1 MPAAQSTGA
10 AKHKGVL
17 QSTKGCCKAQRGAAK
32 HKGVLQ
38 STKGCCKAQRGAA
51 KHVKLMVKMALC
63 VQANG
68 DADVWCSELHIF
80 KCVFL
85 FAITL
90 WSVCDFL

>member
-1 MPAAQSTGA
+1 M
-10 AKHKGVL
+10 L

-38 STKGCCKAQRGAA
+38 RTKGAA

-68 DADVWCSELHIF
+68 DADVWCSELHVF
-80 KCVFL
+80 K
-85 FAITL
+85 
-90 WSVCDFL
+90 